1 MSAKQRAEMKTWALD
16 EVANY
21 YKETGQK
28 FPKRLGRGMTD
39 RNKLEKTYALAEVHL
54 ENIPGLLEYCQAGD
68 RTEAQLLKAKL
79 ELEQFISGVEAVAEM
94 PKQAPKHRGL
104 LLEKFFRAQE
114 IVLEV
119 KAQIDTFGQITQSP
133 LKTYPQ
139 ANDTAF

>member
-1 MSAKQRAEMKTWALD
+1 
-16 EVANY
+16 
-21 YKETGQK
+21 
-28 FPKRLGRGMTD
+28 MTD

-54 ENIPGLLEYCQAGD
+54 ENIPGLLGYCQAGD
-68 RTEAQLLKAKL
+68 RNEGQLLHAKL
-79 ELEQFISGVEAVAEM
+79 ELERFISGVEAVADL

-104 LLEKFFRAQE
+104 LLEKFFGAQE

-139 ANDTAF
+139 AKDTPL

>member
-1 MSAKQRAEMKTWALD
+1 MKTWALE

-28 FPKRLGRGMTD
+28 FPKSLNRGMAD
-39 RNKLEKTYALAEVHL
+39 RDKLEKTYALAEVHL

-68 RTEAQLLKAKL
+68 RTETQLLRAKL
-79 ELEQFISGVEAVAEM
+79 ELEQFISGVEAISEM

-104 LLEKFFRAQE
+104 LLEKFFQAQE

-119 KAQIDTFGQITQSP
+119 KGQIDTFGQTIESP
-133 LKTYPQ
+133 LESYPQ
-139 ANDTAF
+139 DKDTPF